1 MKKNEGIT
9 LIALTV
15 TIMILLI
22 LAGITISV
30 VFSDDGIIKKAK
42 ESANMQNEATKNMQ
56 NEISDLTDELKET
69 LGERK
74 IEEVIGKPARDR
86 NQILRDN
93 YGNYMTLPAGF
104 TVVPNGISNVE
115 YTYTGDGIPAVQ
127 DGIVIQDSDGNQF
140 VWIPIG
146 TIYNKEGDANGIKTD
161 IILGRYIFDATYDS
175 TQDAVLGTGKAT
187 LVQNAD
193 NYTEVVDITEY
204 CHRELITSNEGNAT
218 AKDLGKFIQKT
229 KTNHGY
235 YIARYEASYRDGG
248 IKPYSIQSEG
258 TPAMEKP
265 SSYTNKQL
273 WNFIDEPE
281 ASKVCQSMYSSN
293 QFESDLTNS
302 YAWDT
307 AIVFIQNYSGDT
319 DYSKENA
326 QTFNTNLSNTG
337 VNGDK
342 VCNVYDMASNIS
354 EWTTETTLLGSMA
367 PDVYTNHACTNRGGR
382 FANKNFAS
390 IRVASGFDG
399 RSNQHGFRPIIYLL

>member
-42 ESANMQNEATKNMQ
+42 EAANMQNEATKNMQ

-104 TVVPNGISNVE
+104 TVVPNGINNVE

-146 TIYNKEGDANGIKTD
+146 TIYNKEGDTTIELARYTFNTDGSIESKVIDGSAVKNNYASNGCMEELENPNLYPNAKAINIEEFKTSA
-161 IILGRYIFDATYDS
+161 RR
-175 TQDAVLGTGKAT
+175 
-187 LVQNAD
+187 NA
-193 NYTEVVDITEY
+193 
-204 CHRELITSNEGNAT
+204 
-218 AKDLGKFIQKT
+218 
-229 KTNHGY
+229 GY
-235 YIARYEASYRDGG
+235 YLARYEASNNNG
-248 IKPYSIQSEG
+248 KAEL
-258 TPAMEKP
+258 
-265 SSYTNKQL
+265 KQASVWTDITQL
-273 WNFIDEPE
+273 E
-281 ASKVCQSMYSSN
+281 ASEAARNMYAVNSN
-293 QFESDLTNS
+293 ITSDLTNS

-307 AIVFIQNYSGDT
+307 AIVFIQEYSGIS
-319 DYSKENA
+319 DYSMKNARMTSDVPA
-326 QTFNTNLSNTG
+326 QTG
-337 VNGDK
+337 ANGDK
-342 VCNVYDMASNIS
+342 VCNINDMSSNYY
-354 EWTTETTLLGSMA
+354 EWTTETYLDTSK
-367 PDVYTNHACTNRGGR
+367 PCYSRGGDYGNSNYTTSSR
-382 FANKNFAS
+382 NGV
-390 IRVASGFDG
+390 VAITHHNTTGS
-399 RSNQHGFRPIIYLL
+399 FRTVVYLK